1 MSEVPSPSH
10 ELDAYCDQADR
21 FVATLNEEYYLHLSG
36 QKTLLELAP
45 IYDAHASLTT
55 LEACSDI
62 RENGSPELWRFACE
76 GYLGN
81 LTRRPEEQRAELET
95 RLEAELDGERIGYR
109 MLRPAI
115 ANEPDRDRRERLERA
130 RIGLVD
136 ELNPVLAEAHEQTA
150 EAARELGGG
159 SYRALYEGFGFGLT
173 ELGERCERFLADTED
188 LYVAAF
194 DGLLRTRLGLGIDD
208 VRSPD
213 VPRLLRGSAWD
224 EGFPASGMLPALE
237 STLTDLGIDLQ
248 AQRNIQLDIERRPLK
263 TPRAYCFPIE
273 VPGRVVLM
281 IQPIGGLDDWNALF
295 HEAGHTEHFAHTS
308 PRLSFEARRLGDNAV
323 TECWAFLL
331 EHLVSDPVWLNR
343 RLDFGRPDEFAA
355 EGAAVTLY
363 FVRRYSGK
371 LLYELELH
379 ADGGQALM
387 PDRYAELLT
396 EATKVEYT
404 PEDSLL
410 DVDAGFYASSYLR
423 AWMLE
428 AQLSRYLREQ
438 FGRAWFAERSAGS
451 LLRELWNEGQGM
463 SADRLADEVMGQT
476 IEFDALADA
485 LRERVNA

>member
-1 MSEVPSPSH
+1 MLLDDHSAGRVRHEDHHGRGLPSVDTVAHLPGHVDHVRPPLGFQCELAHGRIPPSGRGTPGVGYERHSRGPPVFSRPVSEVPSPSR

-36 QKTLLELAP
+36 QKALLELAP

-55 LEACSDI
+55 LEACSDL
-62 RENGSPELWRFACE
+62 RQSGSPELWRFACE

-81 LTRRPEEQRAELET
+81 LTRRQEEQRAELET
-95 RLEAELDGERIGYR
+95 RLEAELDGDRIGYR

-150 EAARELGGG
+150 EAARELGGELSG
-159 SYRALYEGFGFGLT
+159 TLRGFGFGLT
-173 ELGERCERFLADTED
+173 EARRTMRAVSGGHGGSLRRGLRSAAAHAPRARHRRRPALGRPETA
-188 LYVAAF
+188 
-194 DGLLRTRLGLGIDD
+194 
-208 VRSPD
+208 
-213 VPRLLRGSAWD
+213 RGSTWD

-237 STLTDLGIDLQ
+237 STLTDLGIDLP

-343 RLDFGRPDEFAA
+343 RLDFGRPDEFAS

-363 FVRRYSGK
+363 FVRRYSGNFS
-371 LLYELELH
+371 
-379 ADGGQALM
+379 
-387 PDRYAELLT
+387 T
-396 EATKVEYT
+396 SSSFT
-404 PEDSLL
+404 PT
-410 DVDAGFYASSYLR
+410 AGR
-423 AWMLE
+423 
-428 AQLSRYLREQ
+428 R
-438 FGRAWFAERSAGS
+438 
-451 LLRELWNEGQGM
+451 
-463 SADRLADEVMGQT
+463 
-476 IEFDALADA
+476 
-485 LRERVNA
+485 